1 MEFYKVLLQIM
12 EDRSLSIPDIARS
25 CGLSDSTIR
34 SVINRKQRSVALDVA
49 FKISSGL
56 QVDLEYLNTGVHAD
70 GGEVLTADAG
80 DNVWFTRLNNLKK
93 QCGMTLE
100 QISQASGVPRGTLNK
115 LFAGQTKDPQLGTV
129 TAVLHCMGYT
139 LDDLDPRPQY
149 ENGASIVLSDEELE
163 VVKNYRLLDARGRDT
178 VRRCIANQ
186 LQYSGKGE

>member
-34 SVINRKQRSVALDVA
+34 SVINRKQKSVALDVA

-56 QVDLEYLNTGVHAD
+56 QVDLEYLNTGKHTA
-70 GGEVLTADAG
+70 GGECVHTP
-80 DNVWFTRLNNLKK
+80 
-93 QCGMTLE
+93 E
-100 QISQASGVPRGTLNK
+100 
-115 LFAGQTKDPQLGTV
+115 PQL
-129 TAVLHCMGYT
+129 VL
-139 LDDLDPRPQY
+139 
-149 ENGASIVLSDEELE
+149 NSEEAD

-186 LQYSGKGE
+186 LQYSGKWG

>member
-1 MEFYKVLLQIM
+1 MNNKSFSGNCQ
-12 EDRSLSIPDIARS
+12 AQ
-25 CGLSDSTIR
+25 
-34 SVINRKQRSVALDVA
+34 NRNI
-49 FKISSGL
+49 FI
-56 QVDLEYLNTGVHAD
+56 LNGNFL
-70 GGEVLTADAG
+70 LTADYIIAIMKEIEG
-80 DNVWFTRLNNLKK
+80 GFYMWLDRLNNLKK

-163 VVKNYRLLDARGRDT
+163 VIKNYRLLDARGRDT

>member
-34 SVINRKQRSVALDVA
+34 SVINRKQKSVALDVA

-56 QVDLEYLNTGVHAD
+56 QVDLEYLNTGKHAA
-70 GGEVLTADAG
+70 GGECAH
-80 DNVWFTRLNNLKK
+80 
-93 QCGMTLE
+93 
-100 QISQASGVPRGTLNK
+100 ASE
-115 LFAGQTKDPQLGTV
+115 PQL
-129 TAVLHCMGYT
+129 AL
-139 LDDLDPRPQY
+139 
-149 ENGASIVLSDEELE
+149 NSEEAD
-163 VVKNYRLLDARGRDT
+163 VVKDYRMLDARGRDT

>member
-34 SVINRKQRSVALDVA
+34 SVINRKQKSVALDVA

-70 GGEVLTADAG
+70 AG
-80 DNVWFTRLNNLKK
+80 DNVWCTRLNNLKK